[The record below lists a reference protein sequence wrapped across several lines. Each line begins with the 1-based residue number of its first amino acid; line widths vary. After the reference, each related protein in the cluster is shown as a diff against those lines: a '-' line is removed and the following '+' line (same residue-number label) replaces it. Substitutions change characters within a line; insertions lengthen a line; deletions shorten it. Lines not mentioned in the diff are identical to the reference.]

1 MPFDHPEAY
10 FEDGVEVP
18 DGIPVFPFGGV
29 LTEIHVQFP
38 VEVIFYPPM
47 APDLCIE
54 GFSGVR
60 CAADVI
66 AGLVLGLAGFLEI
79 ALRAD
84 TDDGFKVGPGLIK
97 VQEPQLPDDIAFPGL
112 HPAVAAVH
120 RTVPAAGRA
129 YGKH

>member
-84 TDDGFKVGPGLIK
+84 TDDGFKVGPGLDRK
-97 VQEPQLPDDIAFPGL
+97 STRLNSSHVKNAY
-112 HPAVAAVH
+112 AVFCL
-120 RTVPAAGRA
+120 
-129 YGKH
+129 KKKKS